1 MIDLQKIIDGFFIEK
16 DITHE
21 RLYNFSID
29 NIQKMV
35 NNNAGGIYDDNIA
48 NTKAAAENFQT
59 AMSKTT
65 GDTGT
70 RIGGTTAK
78 DLQRT
83 AIEEYLAIQILNA
96 AVVFNGK
103 KTANYMETYPN
114 GMDSFYSVSKET
126 FATNVE
132 ALIKKAN
139 KFETI
144 LGTTFKTTIT
154 AMYSTYSTAD
164 DNQVDATADVS
175 DDIKD
180 ENTAA
185 IALAD
190 QLTDNLFDIA
200 RNNRRSTTAITTF
213 FTLSLLYPQHR
224 KQIKKGKPEKHSET
238 EVCTIEYSAGK
249 RTHIH
254 NTGAAKLTF
263 GMKLGGLKVG
273 ATITLL
279 PDEKANEPFSFY
291 FTNGDSLYV
300 VNNEDVPGMY
310 QLDIVA

>member
-1 MIDLQKIIDGFFIEK
+1 MLDLQKIIDGLFR
-16 DITHE
+16 DASITHE

-29 NIQKMV
+29 NIQKMT
-35 NNNAGGIYDDNIA
+35 NNNPGGIYDDNIT
-48 NTKAAAENFQT
+48 NTQTAADNLQT

-70 RIGGTTAK
+70 RMGGTTAK
-78 DLQRT
+78 DAQRT
-83 AIEEYLAIQILNA
+83 AIENYLALQILNA
-96 AVVFNGK
+96 AVVFGGK
-103 KTANYMETYPN
+103 TTANYIETYPN
-114 GMDSFYSVSKET
+114 GMNSFYGVNKET

-132 ALIKKAN
+132 ALITKAI
-139 KFETI
+139 KFEST
-144 LGTTFKTTIT
+144 LGTPFKTAIT
-154 AMYSTYSTAD
+154 AMYTAYSTAD
-164 DNQVDATADVS
+164 DNQVNASADVS
-175 DDIKD
+175 TDITN
-180 ENTAA
+180 ESAA
-185 IALAD
+185 ATVLAD
-190 QLTDNLFDIA
+190 QLTDNVFDIA
-200 RNNRRSTTAITTF
+200 RNNRRSTTALTTF
-213 FTLSLLYPQHR
+213 FTLSLLEPQHR
-224 KQIKKGKPEKHSET
+224 KQIKKGNPGKHSET

-254 NTGAAKLTF
+254 NTGATKLTF

-300 VNNEDVPGMY
+300 VNDEDVPGMY